1 MAAGAGWRAQAAKR
15 ARGRRLARQVDGGQ
29 GLRAEHGVRIVRLTE
44 QSTVRMGADVL
55 LAHDVQLHL
64 RDRGAVIEIGE
75 GTFVNHRTELVAHDS
90 VRLGRDCLLAWDVLV
105 LDSDSHSV
113 DGGPR
118 SAPVTIGDRVWIGC
132 RATVLKGVTIGD
144 GAVVAACSVVTGDVP
159 AGARVAGNPAR
170 VVRER
175 VTWQE

>member
-1 MAAGAGWRAQAAKR
+1 MAAGAGWRAQAAKQ
-15 ARGRRLARQVDGGQ
+15 ARGRRLARQVEGGR

-64 RDRGAVIEIGE
+64 RDRGAVIEVGE
-75 GTFVNHRTELVAHDS
+75 GTFVNHRTELVAHQH

-159 AGARVAGNPAR
+159 AGALVAGNPAR
-170 VVRER
+170 VVREG